1 MAVLF
6 PVKPVTV
13 GPLVGHTT
21 HSTVRLWGRGG
32 RPAAPGGQLCYGVAQ
47 LLEPGATVPSHG
59 AYFKLRPEDDFTG
72 AVDFQGLEPGKPYAY
87 RMGYF
92 FSDVDQHLML
102 PALGLELQGAVSGV
116 FRTARPPGG
125 AEFSLVF
132 GSCRH
137 PMPALEDLFQP
148 HVPERADRIFRTIL
162 EQVEGGTATDL
173 FLMAGD
179 QIYADV
185 RANDRTFAEYC
196 ARYRQAFT
204 QPNLRKVL
212 ARLPTYMAMDD
223 HEIANNWSMDRLND
237 PSLSE
242 EQRAANQGRFL
253 SAIEA
258 YRCYQAVHSPA
269 LKRTNEPGLTNAITE
284 LWYTFQSGPAHVFVM
299 DVRTERYLRGQPPR
313 MVSDRQFQALQG
325 WMRANKGALKLVVT
339 AVPLFPDLKLA
350 GWALGERND
359 KWAGTLQQRQR
370 LLDFMRDEGVRRTVF
385 LSGDVHVSLWAE
397 LKSTSRPDFR
407 AYSIISSA
415 FHPPPI
421 TPPDFLFESPGILD
435 GQSDYVVTRNG
446 GYTALSNF
454 TRLTWKE
461 PTLRVAVYE
470 RKGKL
475 LHDTSLNLDG

>member
-72 AVDFQGLEPGKPYAY
+72 TVDFQGLEPGKPYAY

-116 FRTARPPGG
+116 LRTARPPGG

-137 PMPALEDLFQP
+137 PMPALEDVFQP
-148 HVPERADRIFRTIL
+148 NVPERADRIFRTIL

-173 FLMAGD
+173 F
-179 QIYADV
+179 
-185 RANDRTFAEYC
+185 
-196 ARYRQAFT
+196 
-204 QPNLRKVL
+204 P
-212 ARLPTYMAMDD
+212 
-223 HEIANNWSMDRLND
+223 
-237 PSLSE
+237 
-242 EQRAANQGRFL
+242 
-253 SAIEA
+253 
-258 YRCYQAVHSPA
+258 
-269 LKRTNEPGLTNAITE
+269 
-284 LWYTFQSGPAHVFVM
+284 
-299 DVRTERYLRGQPPR
+299 
-313 MVSDRQFQALQG
+313 
-325 WMRANKGALKLVVT
+325 
-339 AVPLFPDLKLA
+339 
-350 GWALGERND
+350 
-359 KWAGTLQQRQR
+359 
-370 LLDFMRDEGVRRTVF
+370 
-385 LSGDVHVSLWAE
+385 
-397 LKSTSRPDFR
+397 RPDFR

-446 GYTALSNF
+446 GYTASSNF